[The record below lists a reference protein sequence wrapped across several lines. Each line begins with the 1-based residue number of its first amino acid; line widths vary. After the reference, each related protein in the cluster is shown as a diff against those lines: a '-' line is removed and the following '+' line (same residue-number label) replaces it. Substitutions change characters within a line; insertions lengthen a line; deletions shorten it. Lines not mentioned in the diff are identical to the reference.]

1 MILGRQLA
9 ALREKAG
16 LSYEQAAEVI
26 YTSAA
31 TVRRMERAEG
41 ALKPLNVKSLLIA
54 YGITDAREID
64 AFLALAATRPS
75 PAGGTATTMCSRPG
89 SAPSSAWRKRPR

>member
-1 MILGRQLA
+1 MSGTRTGGGGGGGGGPTVLRMILGRQLA

-41 ALKPLNVKSLLIA
+41 ALKPLS
-54 YGITDAREID
+54 
-64 AFLALAATRPS
+64 AT
-75 PAGGTATTMCSRPG
+75 
-89 SAPSSAWRKRPR
+89 